1 MSFVPIPSPLL
12 TDGTI
17 SVDARTLSKL
27 LRHAASA
34 SRLVGHLDDSD
45 RGSLV
50 GQLADLVDAIT
61 HELSEMLGAPR
72 ASAGPG
78 SIANGTAAAGD
89 VPRLTCPP
97 GGDR

>member
-1 MSFVPIPSPLL
+1 MPSPLL

-17 SVDARTLSKL
+17 SVDARILSKL

-45 RGSLV
+45 REGLV
-50 GQLADLVDAIT
+50 DQLAGLVDAIT
-61 HELSEMLGAPR
+61 HELSELLGAPR
-72 ASAGPG
+72 VAAGSG
-78 SIANGTAAAGD
+78 SISPNGTAAAGD
-89 VPRLTCPP
+89 MPKLTYPP